1 MNVYEQPF
9 SNQVVKNSSYTFGV
23 SLLMLF
29 LYLVFVNRWLKTIL
43 IQLIF
48 MKWIYNL
55 SAKATRYVRKFWEIS
70 ITRKSNLN
78 VTRVINNSSFDQCF
92 ASGLSFVSKLSGAIY
107 SKKSLLTISF
117 SMFRTLLCKTTFK
130 IYYQGFKCF
139 C

>member
-1 MNVYEQPF
+1 MLIIAFRVLKNVYEQPF

-117 SMFRTLLCKTTFK
+117 SMFRTLLCKTYF
-130 IYYQGFKCF
+130 
-139 C
+139 

>member
-1 MNVYEQPF
+1 MLIIAFRVLMNVYEQPF
-9 SNQVVKNSSYTFGV
+9 SNQVVKNSSFTFGV

-55 SAKATRYVRKFWEIS
+55 SAKATRYVRNFWEIS

-117 SMFRTLLCKTTFK
+117 SMFRTLLCKTYF
-130 IYYQGFKCF
+130 
-139 C
+139 

>member
-1 MNVYEQPF
+1 MLKIAFRVLMNVYEQPF

-117 SMFRTLLCKTTFK
+117 SMFRTLLCKTYF
-130 IYYQGFKCF
+130 
-139 C
+139 

>member
-1 MNVYEQPF
+1 MLIIAFRVLKNVYEQPF

-29 LYLVFVNRWLKTIL
+29 LYLVFVNRWLKAIL

-48 MKWIYNL
+48 MKWTYNL

-117 SMFRTLLCKTTFK
+117 SMFRTLLCKTYF
-130 IYYQGFKCF
+130 
-139 C
+139 

>member
-1 MNVYEQPF
+1 MLIIAFRVLMNVYEQPF

-29 LYLVFVNRWLKTIL
+29 LYLVFINRWLKTIL

-117 SMFRTLLCKTTFK
+117 SMFRTLLCKTYF
-130 IYYQGFKCF
+130 
-139 C
+139 

>member
-1 MNVYEQPF
+1 MLIIAFRVLRNVYEQPF

-43 IQLIF
+43 IQIIF
-48 MKWIYNL
+48 TKWIYNL

-117 SMFRTLLCKTTFK
+117 SMFRTLLCKTYF
-130 IYYQGFKCF
+130 
-139 C
+139 

>member
-1 MNVYEQPF
+1 MLIIAFRVLRNVYEQPF

-29 LYLVFVNRWLKTIL
+29 LYLVFVNRWLKAIL

-117 SMFRTLLCKTTFK
+117 SMFRTLLCKTYF
-130 IYYQGFKCF
+130 
-139 C
+139 

>member
-1 MNVYEQPF
+1 MLIIAFRVLRNVYEQPF

-29 LYLVFVNRWLKTIL
+29 LYLVFVNRWLKAIL

-48 MKWIYNL
+48 MKWTYNL

-117 SMFRTLLCKTTFK
+117 SMFRTLLCKTYF
-130 IYYQGFKCF
+130 
-139 C
+139 

>member
-1 MNVYEQPF
+1 MLIIAFRVLMNVYEQPF

-29 LYLVFVNRWLKTIL
+29 LYLVFVNRWLKAIL

-48 MKWIYNL
+48 MKWTYNL

-117 SMFRTLLCKTTFK
+117 SMFRTLLCKTYF
-130 IYYQGFKCF
+130 
-139 C
+139 

>member
-1 MNVYEQPF
+1 MLIIAFRVLMNVYEQPF

-55 SAKATRYVRKFWEIS
+55 SAKATRYVQKFWEIS

-117 SMFRTLLCKTTFK
+117 SMFRTLLCKTYF
-130 IYYQGFKCF
+130 
-139 C
+139 

>member
-1 MNVYEQPF
+1 MLIIAFRVLMNVYEQPF

-29 LYLVFVNRWLKTIL
+29 QYLVFVNRWLKTIL

-117 SMFRTLLCKTTFK
+117 SMFRTLLCKTYF
-130 IYYQGFKCF
+130 
-139 C
+139 

>member
-1 MNVYEQPF
+1 MLIIAFRVLRNVYEQPF

-48 MKWIYNL
+48 MKWTYNL

-117 SMFRTLLCKTTFK
+117 SMFRTLLCKTYF
-130 IYYQGFKCF
+130 
-139 C
+139 

>member
-117 SMFRTLLCKTTFK
+117 SMFRTLLCKTYF
-130 IYYQGFKCF
+130 
-139 C
+139 

>member
-1 MNVYEQPF
+1 MLIIAFRVLMNVYEQPF

-78 VTRVINNSSFDQCF
+78 ITRVINNSSFDQCF

-117 SMFRTLLCKTTFK
+117 SMFRTLLCKTYF
-130 IYYQGFKCF
+130 
-139 C
+139 

>member
-1 MNVYEQPF
+1 MLIIAFRVLMNVYEQPF

-70 ITRKSNLN
+70 IIRKSNLN

-117 SMFRTLLCKTTFK
+117 SMFRTLLCKTYF
-130 IYYQGFKCF
+130 
-139 C
+139 

>member
-1 MNVYEQPF
+1 MLIIAFRVLMNVYEQPF
-9 SNQVVKNSSYTFGV
+9 SNQVVKNSSFTFGV

-117 SMFRTLLCKTTFK
+117 SMFRTLLCKTYF
-130 IYYQGFKCF
+130 
-139 C
+139 

>member
-1 MNVYEQPF
+1 MLIIAFRVLRNVYEQPF

-29 LYLVFVNRWLKTIL
+29 LYLVFVNRWLKAIL

-48 MKWIYNL
+48 MKWTYNL

-78 VTRVINNSSFDQCF
+78 VTRAINNSSFDQCF

-117 SMFRTLLCKTTFK
+117 SMFRTLLCKTYF
-130 IYYQGFKCF
+130 
-139 C
+139 

>member
-1 MNVYEQPF
+1 MLIIAFRVLMNVYEQPF

-29 LYLVFVNRWLKTIL
+29 LYLAFVNRWLKTIL

-117 SMFRTLLCKTTFK
+117 SMFRTLLCKTYF
-130 IYYQGFKCF
+130 
-139 C
+139 

>member
-1 MNVYEQPF
+1 MLIIAFRVLMNVYEQPF

-55 SAKATRYVRKFWEIS
+55 SAKATRYIRKFWEIS
-70 ITRKSNLN
+70 ITRKSNLS

-117 SMFRTLLCKTTFK
+117 SMFRTLLCKTYF
-130 IYYQGFKCF
+130 
-139 C
+139 

>member
-1 MNVYEQPF
+1 MLIIAFRVLRNVYEQPF

-117 SMFRTLLCKTTFK
+117 SMFRTLLCKTYF
-130 IYYQGFKCF
+130 
-139 C
+139 

>member
-1 MNVYEQPF
+1 MLIIAFRVLMNVYEQPF

-23 SLLMLF
+23 NLLMLF

-117 SMFRTLLCKTTFK
+117 SMFRTLLCKTYF
-130 IYYQGFKCF
+130 
-139 C
+139 

>member
-1 MNVYEQPF
+1 MLIIAFRVLMNVYEQPF

-23 SLLMLF
+23 TLLMLF

-117 SMFRTLLCKTTFK
+117 SMFRTLLCKTYF
-130 IYYQGFKCF
+130 
-139 C
+139 

>member
-1 MNVYEQPF
+1 MLIIALRVLMNVYEQPF

-117 SMFRTLLCKTTFK
+117 SMFRTLLCKTYF
-130 IYYQGFKCF
+130 
-139 C
+139 

>member
-1 MNVYEQPF
+1 MLIIAFWVLMNVYEQPF

-107 SKKSLLTISF
+107 CKKSLLTISF
-117 SMFRTLLCKTTFK
+117 SMFRTLLCKTYF
-130 IYYQGFKCF
+130 
-139 C
+139 

>member
-1 MNVYEQPF
+1 MLIIAFRVLRNVYEQPF

-29 LYLVFVNRWLKTIL
+29 LYLVFVNRWLKAIL

-48 MKWIYNL
+48 MKWTYNL

-92 ASGLSFVSKLSGAIY
+92 ASGLSFVSKLSGAMY

-117 SMFRTLLCKTTFK
+117 SMFRTLLCKTYF
-130 IYYQGFKCF
+130 
-139 C
+139 

>member
-1 MNVYEQPF
+1 MLIIAFRVLMNVYEQPF

-55 SAKATRYVRKFWEIS
+55 SAQATRYVRKFWEIS

-117 SMFRTLLCKTTFK
+117 SMFRTLLCKTYF
-130 IYYQGFKCF
+130 
-139 C
+139 

>member
-1 MNVYEQPF
+1 MLIIAFRVLMNVYEQPF

-92 ASGLSFVSKLSGAIY
+92 ASDLSFVSKLSGAIY

-117 SMFRTLLCKTTFK
+117 SMFRTLLCKTYF
-130 IYYQGFKCF
+130 
-139 C
+139 

>member
-1 MNVYEQPF
+1 MLIIAFWVLMNVYEQPF

-117 SMFRTLLCKTTFK
+117 SMFRTLLCKTYF
-130 IYYQGFKCF
+130 
-139 C
+139 

>member
-1 MNVYEQPF
+1 MLIIAFRVLMNVYEQPF

-117 SMFRTLLCKTTFK
+117 SMFRTLLCKTYF
-130 IYYQGFKCF
+130 
-139 C
+139 

>member
-1 MNVYEQPF
+1 MLIIAFRVLMNVYEQPF

-23 SLLMLF
+23 NLLMLF
-29 LYLVFVNRWLKTIL
+29 LYLVFVNRWLKAIL

-48 MKWIYNL
+48 MKWAYNL

-117 SMFRTLLCKTTFK
+117 SMFRTLLCKTYF
-130 IYYQGFKCF
+130 
-139 C
+139 

>member
-1 MNVYEQPF
+1 MLIIASRVLMNVYEQPF

-117 SMFRTLLCKTTFK
+117 SMFRTLLCKTYF
-130 IYYQGFKCF
+130 
-139 C
+139 